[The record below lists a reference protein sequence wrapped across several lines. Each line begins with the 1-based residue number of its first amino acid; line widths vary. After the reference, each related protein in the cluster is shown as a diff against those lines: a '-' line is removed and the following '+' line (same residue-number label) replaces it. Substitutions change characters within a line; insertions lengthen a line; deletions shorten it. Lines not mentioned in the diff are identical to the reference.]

1 MVQMDQIIINWGK
14 YINMSFFG
22 DIIGGYGAAQ
32 IGKFNQGLY
41 NEEARLK
48 VRNAEIKKKT
58 FEDVD
63 KPRIIAQHAR
73 DRSNTFVNLIKSGV
87 DVSRIGESPFLVM
100 LDETVEQVFDLEIA
114 EFNSTV
120 EYQNELNNAS
130 LLRSKGAGE
139 AFKGKVARNAAYAKA
154 AGKMFSN
161 YQSSGS
167 ILTA

>member
-1 MVQMDQIIINWGK
+1 
-14 YINMSFFG
+14 MSFFG
-22 DIIGGYGAAQ
+22 DILGGYGAGQ
-32 IGKFNQGLY
+32 LGKYNQGLY
-41 NEEARLK
+41 NQEARLK

-63 KPRIIAQHAR
+63 KPRIIAQHER
-73 DRSNTFVNLIKSGV
+73 DRSNTFVSFIKSGV

-100 LDETVEQVFDLEIA
+100 LDETVEQAFDLEIA

-130 LLRSKGAGE
+130 LLRGKGAGE
-139 AFKGKVARNAAYAKA
+139 AYKGRIARNTAYAKA
-154 AGKMFSN
+154 AGKMFGN